1 MEKQDRTKAYVVE
14 LYSMLRECKESSAI
28 ANILNNHLL
37 YSSNTRQILIN
48 ALDRNIAILL
58 SNIIKDDNDSINLLK
73 VKNILQNEGE
83 KRVPGY
89 ETKKKAVNELIK
101 KIDQLLE
108 DSRLD
113 KETIITWRNQ
123 YYAHVDKRWY
133 SNGCLKA
140 TNDDLCITVYNM
152 VNLIAILE
160 PLIEELCK
168 LFDIE
173 IRALQFESDVERFL
187 EIVKAGE
194 KYLN

>member
-1 MEKQDRTKAYVVE
+1 MLVITGLKVMNEKQLEIMKKQPRVISYIAE
-14 LYSMLRECKESSAI
+14 LYIMVQKCKESLAI

-37 YSSNTRQILIN
+37 YSLNTRQILIES
-48 ALDRNIAILL
+48 LTRSSAILL

-73 VKNILQNEGE
+73 VKNI
-83 KRVPGY
+83 
-89 ETKKKAVNELIK
+89 
-101 KIDQLLE
+101 E